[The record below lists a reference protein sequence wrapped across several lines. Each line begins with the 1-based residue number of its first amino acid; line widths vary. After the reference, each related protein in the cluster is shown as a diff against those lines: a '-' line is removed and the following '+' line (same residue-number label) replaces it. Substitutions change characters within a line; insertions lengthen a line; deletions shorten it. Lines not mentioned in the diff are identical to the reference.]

1 MSSRTFATTTARSK
15 ASRAGRRKK
24 SPLPK
29 KLVESDES
37 DSTDVITSSD
47 EEDRWK
53 DKKRATDD
61 LPPDYWSIQ
70 KLVKYV
76 KAGNTTAT
84 MVSLCCLKDYDLT
97 TQLNQLVSPL
107 SRCVNKNP
115 CHCYFIPFH
124 CIRIPYSVIPFR
136 STEIIYII
144 ICLVLPCLVRAA
156 RKSRNS
162 CTY

>member
-1 MSSRTFATTTARSK
+1 MQKIIIYYKRDSRPPCDHHLPRSDMSSRTFATATARSK
-15 ASRAGRRKK
+15 TSRAGRRKK

-53 DKKRATDD
+53 DKKGAVDD

-97 TQLNQLVSPL
+97 TQLNQLVSSL
-107 SRCVNKNP
+107 S
-115 CHCYFIPFH
+115 
-124 CIRIPYSVIPFR
+124 
-136 STEIIYII
+136 
-144 ICLVLPCLVRAA
+144 
-156 RKSRNS
+156 
-162 CTY
+162 